1 MRYDHLEMLPNNAF
15 RKRIGGG
22 LMTLEG
28 GKNSPAPPPAPN
40 YTASAEATAKSQN
53 EAINQTNYAN
63 RPNQKTPWGNTT
75 WTTNA
80 TIDPATGQRVTQW
93 NQNTSLTPLSQQAL
107 NNTLNIQQNQTNL
120 ANTMQPAVS
129 ASMRHPFNFNSAH
142 AWGKVSNGAGA
153 SQNFKTNYL
162 DNSSRIQTGG
172 ISGAGMY
179 QPVTDSIYEGGMNR
193 LMPIYG
199 QQQSDLNAQ
208 LANRGIPL
216 GSEASNRALFNL
228 GRAQDYGINDLYNQ
242 SIQGGLGASAQLQNL
257 QINQGN
263 FGNSALLNAQN
274 MNANALNNSNQALGF
289 KNQAQNQNYNQ
300 SMGMANFN
308 NALRQAQIAEG
319 LQHQLTPL
327 NMMNAVLSGNQVAM
341 PQMPTFNPSQNNMG
355 VNYSGATQQSGQYAT
370 DVYNAQTAQQ
380 SAMTNG
386 LMSMGGMALGG
397 YAGSNAGGK
406 ALTSLF
412 GLG

>member
-28 GKNSPAPPPAPN
+28 GKNSPPPAPD
-40 YTASAEATAKSQN
+40 YTASAEKTAESQN
-53 EAINQTNYAN
+53 NSNLQTNYGN
-63 RPNQKTPWGNTT
+63 RPNQYTPFGSQT
-75 WTTNA
+75 WTTSSQ
-80 TIDPATGQRVTQW
+80 IDPASGKPVTQW
-93 NQNTSLTPLSQQAL
+93 NQHTNLTPQAQSAL
-107 NNTLNIQQNQTNL
+107 NSQLQVQQNQSSL
-120 ANTMQPAVS
+120 ARDMQSHVS
-129 ASMRHPFNFNSAH
+129 DSMNNPYNFDSAH
-142 AWGKVSNGAGA
+142 GWGHVTNGAGA
-153 SQNFKTNYL
+153 NQNFNTNYL

-179 QPVTDSIYEGGMNR
+179 RPVTDSIYEGGLNR
-193 LMPIYG
+193 IMPQYQ
-199 QQQSDLNAQ
+199 QQQSDLRTQ
-208 LANRGIPL
+208 LANRGIAL

-228 GRAQDYGINDLYNQ
+228 GRTQDYGINDLYNQ

-274 MNANALNNSNQALGF
+274 MNANALNNQNQALGF
-289 KNQAQNQNYNQ
+289 SNQAQNQNYNQ
-300 SMGMANFN
+300 SMGMANFD

-319 LQHQLTPL
+319 LQRQLTPL
-327 NMMNAVLSGNQVAM
+327 NMMNAVMNGNQVAM
-341 PQMPTFNPSQNNMG
+341 PTMPTFNPSQNNVG

-386 LMSMGGMALGG
+386 LMGMGGMALGG
-397 YAGSNAGGK
+397 YASGAGGK
-406 ALTSLF
+406 ALTSKLF